1 MYWTA
6 HGVRSTHSEVWK
18 ALPDSGLG
26 LVFQGERKRYPA
38 TINSTEGIWFNKF
51 MDRVD
56 IRIADITKQYQAVA
70 LPIMYALMDMY
81 EADWQKEGA
90 EHGAQ

>member
-1 MYWTA
+1 
-6 HGVRSTHSEVWK
+6 
-18 ALPDSGLG
+18 
-26 LVFQGERKRYPA
+26 
-38 TINSTEGIWFNKF
+38 